1 MAVYDNLSNLFTR
14 FGRWIVRQT
23 KGSYK
28 AARLSHVIREEE
40 RKQDDL
46 FRQIGEYYYQMYGK
60 DADGQMKVWCDA
72 IWNNKMMVIQYQSQ
86 KRLVK
91 GVAYCP
97 NCSQEVPLHS
107 KYCNHCGAR
116 IMTAPEIQAKETA
129 PFSAKICPGCGAVI
143 ADGDVFCANCGGR
156 IPEKK
161 GLKNFVKIKVAEH
174 KEKAEQE
181 RREEENKFEDI
192 EKEVVITEE
201 NTTEIVSVSKN
212 ENVVEEKDTPENSE
226 ATEEKIDENPIDTK
240 NTELDRSIQEDP
252 VEKNEESPEE
262 QTKNEKI
269 IEEPQKPQEAERKE
283 VEDKEADDSET
294 APKKICHEC
303 GNPVEYGQNFC
314 PKCGVKL

>member
-1 MAVYDNLSNLFTR
+1 MMAVYDSLGNMLTR

-28 AARLSHVIREEE
+28 SARLSHVIREEE

-60 DADGQMKVWCDA
+60 DADGQMKIWCDA

-116 IMTAPEIQAKETA
+116 ISTTPEIQTKETA

-143 ADGDVFCANCGGR
+143 TDGDVFCANCGGR

-161 GLKNFVKIKVAEH
+161 SLKDFVKTKVAEH
-174 KEKAEQE
+174 KEKAELE
-181 RREEENKFEDI
+181 RQEEEKEFEDVD
-192 EKEVVITEE
+192 KEVVADVEIEIDEVAEVPEESATENKAIEVTEIKTEE
-201 NTTEIVSVSKN
+201 IQKQQPEQVDVTDDSQNEQSKEIS
-212 ENVVEEKDTPENSE
+212 EKAVADNK
-226 ATEEKIDENPIDTK
+226 KI
-240 NTELDRSIQEDP
+240 
-252 VEKNEESPEE
+252 EESQFTKDEE
-262 QTKNEKI
+262 SN
-269 IEEPQKPQEAERKE
+269 
-283 VEDKEADDSET
+283 DSET
-294 APKKICHEC
+294 ASKRICHEC
-303 GNPVEYGQNFC
+303 GNPIEYGQNFC

>member
-1 MAVYDNLSNLFTR
+1 MMAVYDSLGNMLTR

-28 AARLSHVIREEE
+28 SARLSHVIREEE

-60 DADGQMKVWCDA
+60 DADGQMKIWCDA

-116 IMTAPEIQAKETA
+116 IITTPEIQIKETA

-161 GLKNFVKIKVAEH
+161 SLKDFVKTKVAEH
-174 KEKAEQE
+174 KEKAELE
-181 RREEENKFEDI
+181 RQEEEKEFEDVD
-192 EKEVVITEE
+192 KEVVADVEIEIDEVAEVPEESATENKAIEVTEIKTEE
-201 NTTEIVSVSKN
+201 TQKQQPEQVDVTDDSQNEQSKEIS
-212 ENVVEEKDTPENSE
+212 EKAVADNK
-226 ATEEKIDENPIDTK
+226 KI
-240 NTELDRSIQEDP
+240 
-252 VEKNEESPEE
+252 EESQFTKDEE
-262 QTKNEKI
+262 SN
-269 IEEPQKPQEAERKE
+269 
-283 VEDKEADDSET
+283 DSET
-294 APKKICHEC
+294 VSKRTCHEC
-303 GNPVEYGQNFC
+303 GNSIEYGQNFC

>member
-1 MAVYDNLSNLFTR
+1 MAVYDSLGNMLTR

-28 AARLSHVIREEE
+28 SARLSHVIREEE

-60 DADGQMKVWCDA
+60 DADGQMKIWCDA

-97 NCSQEVPLHS
+97 NCSQEVPMHS

-116 IMTAPEIQAKETA
+116 IITTPEIQAKETA

-161 GLKNFVKIKVAEH
+161 SLRDFVKTKVAEH
-174 KEKAEQE
+174 KEKAELE
-181 RREEENKFEDI
+181 RQEEEKEFENVD
-192 EKEVVITEE
+192 KEVVAEVEAKEAILEE
-201 NTTEIVSVSKN
+201 ET
-212 ENVVEEKDTPENSE
+212 
-226 ATEEKIDENPIDTK
+226 
-240 NTELDRSIQEDP
+240 
-252 VEKNEESPEE
+252 
-262 QTKNEKI
+262 
-269 IEEPQKPQEAERKE
+269 EPQR
-283 VEDKEADDSET
+283 T
-294 APKKICHEC
+294 CHEC
-303 GNPVEYGQNFC
+303 GNPIEYGQNFC

>member
-161 GLKNFVKIKVAEH
+161 SLKNFVKIKVAEH

-181 RREEENKFEDI
+181 RREEENEFENV
-192 EKEVVITEE
+192 EKEIIADQEE
-201 NTTEIVSVSKN
+201 KIENIVAISG
-212 ENVVEEKDTPENSE
+212 EVVEEKETVQTSE
-226 ATEEKIDENPIDTK
+226 IETVDEKLNAVEIKEQAEK
-240 NTELDRSIQEDP
+240 VQEP
-252 VEKNEESPEE
+252 QSEKCEESQKE
-262 QTKNEKI
+262 QTVEEI
-269 IEEPQKPQEAERKE
+269 VIEEPQS
-283 VEDKEADDSET
+283 VEDKEADASENV
-294 APKKICHEC
+294 PKRTCHEC

>member
-1 MAVYDNLSNLFTR
+1 MAVYDSFGNLLTR
-14 FGRWIVRQT
+14 FGHWIVRQT
-23 KGSYK
+23 TGSYK

-60 DADGQMKVWCDA
+60 NADGQMKIWCDA

-116 IMTAPEIQAKETA
+116 IMTAPEIQTKETA

-143 ADGDVFCANCGGR
+143 TDGDVFCANCGGR

-161 GLKNFVKIKVAEH
+161 SLKDFVKTKVAEH
-174 KEKAEQE
+174 KEKVELE
-181 RREEENKFEDI
+181 RQEEEKEFENV
-192 EKEVVITEE
+192 EKEVVADI
-201 NTTEIVSVSKN
+201 
-212 ENVVEEKDTPENSE
+212 
-226 ATEEKIDENPIDTK
+226 
-240 NTELDRSIQEDP
+240 
-252 VEKNEESPEE
+252 
-262 QTKNEKI
+262 
-269 IEEPQKPQEAERKE
+269 EAEVE
-283 VEDKEADDSET
+283 VEVTDDSQDEQNEET
-294 APKKICHEC
+294 APKRTCHEC
-303 GNPVEYGQNFC
+303 GNPIEYGQNFC

>member
-1 MAVYDNLSNLFTR
+1 MAVYDSLGNLLTR
-14 FGRWIVRQT
+14 FGHWIVRQT

-60 DADGQMKVWCDA
+60 DADGQMKIWCDA

-116 IMTAPEIQAKETA
+116 IMTAPEIQTKETA

-161 GLKNFVKIKVAEH
+161 SLKDFVKTKVAEH
-174 KEKAEQE
+174 KEKAELE
-181 RREEENKFEDI
+181 RQEEEKEFENVEMEVAADV
-192 EKEVVITEE
+192 EAEVEAEVVADAKTEPEEKATEE
-201 NTTEIVSVSKN
+201 NQAEIKTEEIQNPQSEQV
-212 ENVVEEKDTPENSE
+212 E
-226 ATEEKIDENPIDTK
+226 ATDDSQNE
-240 NTELDRSIQEDP
+240 Q
-252 VEKNEESPEE
+252 NEE
-262 QTKNEKI
+262 T
-269 IEEPQKPQEAERKE
+269 
-283 VEDKEADDSET
+283 V
-294 APKKICHEC
+294 PKRTCHEC
-303 GNPVEYGQNFC
+303 GNPIEYGQNFC

>member
-1 MAVYDNLSNLFTR
+1 MAVYDDLSNLLTR

-60 DADGQMKVWCDA
+60 DADGQMKIWCDA

-97 NCSQEVPLHS
+97 NCSQEVPMHS

-116 IMTAPEIQAKETA
+116 IITTPEIQTKETA

-143 ADGDVFCANCGGR
+143 TDGDVFCANCGGR

-161 GLKNFVKIKVAEH
+161 SLKDFVKTKVAEH

-181 RREEENKFEDI
+181 RREEEKEFENVY
-192 EKEVVITEE
+192 KEVVAEVETKEAVLEEAKVEAETTIVEAETE
-201 NTTEIVSVSKN
+201 TGKDVDTEDKAV
-212 ENVVEEKDTPENSE
+212 EVVEEQEVQKSQPDQADAAEQTNVTDDSQNEQN
-226 ATEEKIDENPIDTK
+226 EE
-240 NTELDRSIQEDP
+240 TELQR
-252 VEKNEESPEE
+252 
-262 QTKNEKI
+262 T
-269 IEEPQKPQEAERKE
+269 
-283 VEDKEADDSET
+283 
-294 APKKICHEC
+294 CHEC
-303 GNPVEYGQNFC
+303 GNPIEYGQNFC

>member
-1 MAVYDNLSNLFTR
+1 MAVYDSLGNLLTR
-14 FGRWIVRQT
+14 FGHWIVRQT

-60 DADGQMKVWCDA
+60 DADGQMKIWCDA

-116 IMTAPEIQAKETA
+116 IMTAPEIQTKEIA
-129 PFSAKICPGCGAVI
+129 PFSAKICLGCGAVI
-143 ADGDVFCANCGGR
+143 AEGDVFCANCGGR

-161 GLKNFVKIKVAEH
+161 SLKDFVKTKVAEH
-174 KEKAEQE
+174 KEKVELE
-181 RREEENKFEDI
+181 RQEEEKEFENV
-192 EKEVVITEE
+192 EKEVVAEESQKSEEKATEE
-201 NTTEIVSVSKN
+201 NPAEIKTEEIQNPQSEQV
-212 ENVVEEKDTPENSE
+212 E
-226 ATEEKIDENPIDTK
+226 ATDEQS
-240 NTELDRSIQEDP
+240 E
-252 VEKNEESPEE
+252 
-262 QTKNEKI
+262 
-269 IEEPQKPQEAERKE
+269 
-283 VEDKEADDSET
+283 ET
-294 APKKICHEC
+294 APKRTCHEC
-303 GNPVEYGQNFC
+303 GNPIEYGQNFC

>member
-1 MAVYDNLSNLFTR
+1 MAVYDSLGNMLTR

-28 AARLSHVIREEE
+28 SARLSHVIREEE

-60 DADGQMKVWCDA
+60 DADGQMKIWCDA

-97 NCSQEVPLHS
+97 NCSQEVPMHS

-116 IMTAPEIQAKETA
+116 IITTPEIQTKETA

-161 GLKNFVKIKVAEH
+161 SLRDFVKTKVAEH
-174 KEKAEQE
+174 KEKAELE
-181 RREEENKFEDI
+181 RQEEEKEFENV
-192 EKEVVITEE
+192 EKEVVAEVEAKEAILEE
-201 NTTEIVSVSKN
+201 ET
-212 ENVVEEKDTPENSE
+212 
-226 ATEEKIDENPIDTK
+226 
-240 NTELDRSIQEDP
+240 
-252 VEKNEESPEE
+252 
-262 QTKNEKI
+262 
-269 IEEPQKPQEAERKE
+269 EPQR
-283 VEDKEADDSET
+283 T
-294 APKKICHEC
+294 CHEC
-303 GNPVEYGQNFC
+303 GNPIEYGQNFC

>member
-1 MAVYDNLSNLFTR
+1 MAVYDSLGNLLTR
-14 FGRWIVRQT
+14 FGHWIVRQT

-60 DADGQMKVWCDA
+60 DADGQMKIWCDA

-116 IMTAPEIQAKETA
+116 IMTAPEIQTKETA

-161 GLKNFVKIKVAEH
+161 SLKDFVKTKVAEH
-174 KEKAEQE
+174 KEKAELE
-181 RREEENKFEDI
+181 RQEEEKEFENVEMEVAADVEAEVEAEGVADAKTEPE
-192 EKEVVITEE
+192 EKATEE
-201 NTTEIVSVSKN
+201 NPAEIKTEEIQNPQSEQV
-212 ENVVEEKDTPENSE
+212 E
-226 ATEEKIDENPIDTK
+226 ATDDSQNE
-240 NTELDRSIQEDP
+240 Q
-252 VEKNEESPEE
+252 NEE
-262 QTKNEKI
+262 T
-269 IEEPQKPQEAERKE
+269 
-283 VEDKEADDSET
+283 V
-294 APKKICHEC
+294 PKRTCHEC
-303 GNPVEYGQNFC
+303 GNPIEYGQNFC

>member
-1 MAVYDNLSNLFTR
+1 MAVYDSLGNLLTR
-14 FGRWIVRQT
+14 FGHWIVRQT

-60 DADGQMKVWCDA
+60 DADGQMKIWCDA
-72 IWNNKMMVIQYQSQ
+72 IWNNKMMIIQYQSQ

-116 IMTAPEIQAKETA
+116 IMTAPEIQTKETA

-143 ADGDVFCANCGGR
+143 AEGDVFCANCGGR

-161 GLKNFVKIKVAEH
+161 SLKDFVKTKVAEH
-174 KEKAEQE
+174 KEKVELE
-181 RREEENKFEDI
+181 RQEEEKEFENV
-192 EKEVVITEE
+192 EKEAVAD
-201 NTTEIVSVSKN
+201 
-212 ENVVEEKDTPENSE
+212 VEAEV
-226 ATEEKIDENPIDTK
+226 ATEEAVTENEAVEVAEESQKSEEKAMEENPAEIK
-240 NTELDRSIQEDP
+240 TEEIQ
-252 VEKNEESPEE
+252 N
-262 QTKNEKI
+262 
-269 IEEPQKPQEAERKE
+269 PQSAQVGAT
-283 VEDKEADDSET
+283 DDSQDEQSEET
-294 APKKICHEC
+294 APKRTCHEC
-303 GNPVEYGQNFC
+303 GNPIEYGQNFC

>member
-1 MAVYDNLSNLFTR
+1 MAVYDSLGNMLTR

-28 AARLSHVIREEE
+28 SARLSHVIREEE

-60 DADGQMKVWCDA
+60 DADGQMKIWCDA

-97 NCSQEVPLHS
+97 NCSQEVPMHS

-116 IMTAPEIQAKETA
+116 IITTPEIQTKETA

-143 ADGDVFCANCGGR
+143 TDGDVFCANCGGR

-161 GLKNFVKIKVAEH
+161 SLKDFVKTKVAEH
-174 KEKAEQE
+174 KEKAELE
-181 RREEENKFEDI
+181 RQEEEK
-192 EKEVVITEE
+192 
-201 NTTEIVSVSKN
+201 
-212 ENVVEEKDTPENSE
+212 
-226 ATEEKIDENPIDTK
+226 
-240 NTELDRSIQEDP
+240 
-252 VEKNEESPEE
+252 
-262 QTKNEKI
+262 
-269 IEEPQKPQEAERKE
+269 
-283 VEDKEADDSET
+283 
-294 APKKICHEC
+294 
-303 GNPVEYGQNFC
+303 
-314 PKCGVKL
+314 